1 MPEILPLTWGDE
13 AILHLE
19 SASDPWNIQMEIGET
34 GRIDPDAL
42 TAAVHA
48 ACVAH
53 PIMRS
58 RLVLAAAH
66 QAFDHWE
73 IVDDLSPM
81 PIPVV
86 DCPDEATLARLRTDF
101 YSPPFPMHEA
111 PQFRVQVARRP
122 NGDLVQINAAHAAVD
137 GIGMLRL
144 ILSITNGYRGK
155 ADPPPPL
162 PLEDARDLKTLL
174 RAKSLSEFADRA
186 LEGGRKLK
194 DAAIPPA
201 RVAQDS
207 TDGRT
212 GSGFAHR
219 AIGPEQVVGLNARRP
234 EGTTIN
240 DMLIAAVGLAV
251 EEWNRQHNE
260 DADKVM
266 AFMPVNLRPT
276 EWSTDVVSNMFSY
289 VSVSTMHRDRTSLAA
304 AAKAVAEQTD
314 PIRRAARAG
323 GTQDLLHLISPLPL
337 GVKRRMPEL
346 LPLTGNRFV
355 DTAVVSNLGRPTQL
369 ASFFGDQP
377 GEFYFTPPYW
387 SAAAISVGAITCGGS
402 LHLGLRHRLS
412 TLDEAAGSRL
422 ADLLVATLTDKRTQ
436 GAPAQR

>member
-1 MPEILPLTWGDE
+1 MPRTLPLTWGDE

-19 SASDPWNIQMEIGET
+19 SASDPWNIQMEIGDSQ
-34 GRIDPDAL
+34 RIDPGAL
-42 TAAVHA
+42 RAAVHA
-48 ACVAH
+48 SCLAH

-58 RLVLAAAH
+58 RLVLAAPH
-66 QAFDHWE
+66 QTFDHWE
-73 IVDDLSPM
+73 VVDDVTPM
-81 PIPVV
+81 SIPVV
-86 DCPDEATLARLRTDF
+86 DCPDETTLARLRTDF

-122 NGDLVQINAAHAAVD
+122 HGDLVQVNAAHVAVD

-144 ILSITNGYRGK
+144 LRSITDGYRGK
-155 ADPPPPL
+155 AEPPPPL
-162 PLEDARDLKTLL
+162 PLEEARDLKKQL
-174 RAKSLSEFADRA
+174 RPKSMSEFADRA

-201 RVAQDS
+201 RVAPDTADS
-207 TDGRT
+207 RT

-219 AIGPEQVVGLNARRP
+219 AIGAEQVAELNARRP
-234 EGTTIN
+234 EGATIN
-240 DMLIAAVGLAV
+240 DMLIAAVGITV
-251 EEWNRQHNE
+251 QEWNRRHNE

-266 AFMPVNLRPT
+266 AFMPVNLRPA

-289 VSVSTMHRDRTSLAA
+289 VSVSTMRRDRTGLAA
-304 AAKAVAEQTD
+304 AAKIVAEQTD

-323 GTQDLLHLISPLPL
+323 GTQDLLHLISPLPV
-337 GVKRRMPEL
+337 GVKRRMPGL

-355 DTAVVSNLGRPTQL
+355 DTAVVSNLGRPAEL

-377 GEFYFTPPYW
+377 AEFYFTPPYW
-387 SAAAISVGAITCGGS
+387 SAAAISVGAITSGGT

-412 TLDEAAGSRL
+412 TLDEAAGNRL
-422 ADLLVATLTDKRTQ
+422 ADLLVATLTGGDRSN
-436 GAPAQR
+436 